1 MSRCLIIGPHIHRC
15 THTSPY
21 AVSRQE
27 IKVFRFCYLPT
38 SNTPGPSVTPS
49 VRNQKGDGDGRCRMP
64 MGAARSCNA
73 TPMRCQI
80 IRTSIQIRVF
90 FFLGSSAA
98 AGRTKERSVS
108 SSRSAYFFFCFG
120 FGWPGRPGET
130 MITARCCCCSL
141 SLAVCSLIC
150 LTRHCHMLLL
160 SYPHRGLAGWLMR
173 SLFFLDE
180 EWIEGKNKSF
190 KQLLLF
196 FLEEKWLFTNGFYF
210 FLQYFVSMNHIYNS
224 LNSWRK
230 AASNYI
236 LNSLMK
242 LFNCRCQIQIQL
254 IIALGAV
261 WAGLEVLRRQAALF
275 DSKVW
280 SIFLL

>member
-1 MSRCLIIGPHIHRC
+1 LSRCLIIGPHIHRC

-108 SSRSAYFFFCFG
+108 SSRSAYFFFLL
-120 FGWPGRPGET
+120 WLWMTRTAGRNHDYCT
-130 MITARCCCCSL
+130 L
-141 SLAVCSLIC
+141 LLLLAVTGCLFVNLFDPSLPPAAPI
-150 LTRHCHMLLL
+150 LPAPWT
-160 SYPHRGLAGWLMR
+160 GWLTDEVT
-173 SLFFLDE
+173 FFP
-180 EWIEGKNKSF
+180 G
-190 KQLLLF
+190 
-196 FLEEKWLFTNGFYF
+196 
-210 FLQYFVSMNHIYNS
+210 
-224 LNSWRK
+224 
-230 AASNYI
+230 
-236 LNSLMK
+236 
-242 LFNCRCQIQIQL
+242 
-254 IIALGAV
+254 
-261 WAGLEVLRRQAALF
+261 
-275 DSKVW
+275 
-280 SIFLL
+280 

>member
-1 MSRCLIIGPHIHRC
+1 MPDADGSSKIMQRNADAMPDN
-15 THTSPY
+15 PY
-21 AVSRQE
+21 QHSNSGLLLPWVFGCSRQDKRKKRQLE
-27 IKVFRFCYLPT
+27 QECVF
-38 SNTPGPSVTPS
+38 
-49 VRNQKGDGDGRCRMP
+49 
-64 MGAARSCNA
+64 
-73 TPMRCQI
+73 
-80 IRTSIQIRVF
+80 
-90 FFLGSSAA
+90 
-98 AGRTKERSVS
+98 
-108 SSRSAYFFFCFG
+108 FFFCFG

-150 LTRHCHMLLL
+150 LTRHCHLLLL